1 MRTRR
6 FHAFAGIAGAAVSAA
21 WRWFPPCRAGR
32 RAVLAAAAAVCCTA
46 AVAHKSSDAYLTL
59 TVQGDH
65 VLVRWDVALRD
76 LDNELGLDADDD
88 GALTWQ
94 EVRSRGGDIAAL
106 VLPTLGLSSS
116 RGACRVVKDGD
127 DSAPHLPGAA
137 VSPGG
142 DGGATGQGV
151 RMELD
156 HHSDGTYAVLQ
167 WTAACPG
174 AIDTLRVDYHLFAR
188 ADPTHRGIVRV
199 VAASAPSAASMT
211 AVLGPDNPQRRFDLA
226 RPALLETL
234 REFVTEGIW
243 HIWLGF
249 DHILFLLSL
258 LLPAVLIGRSPAAGG
273 PPAVA
278 QTVRGPL
285 IDVLKTVT
293 AFTLAHSITLSL
305 AVLNIVSL
313 PSRLVESG
321 IALTVVFASLNNLW
335 PVVRDYRWLAAFA
348 FGLIH
353 GFGFAA
359 ALKDLGL
366 SAGSLAIS
374 LFGFNLGVELGQLAI
389 VATFVP
395 LAFLLRKTR
404 FYRLGIMGAGSA
416 AVALVASVWF
426 VERAFDISVPG
437 FGP

>member
-1 MRTRR
+1 
-6 FHAFAGIAGAAVSAA
+6 
-21 WRWFPPCRAGR
+21 
-32 RAVLAAAAAVCCTA
+32 
-46 AVAHKSSDAYLTL
+46 
-59 TVQGDH
+59 
-65 VLVRWDVALRD
+65 
-76 LDNELGLDADDD
+76 
-88 GALTWQ
+88 
-94 EVRSRGGDIAAL
+94 
-106 VLPTLGLSSS
+106 
-116 RGACRVVKDGD
+116 
-127 DSAPHLPGAA
+127 
-137 VSPGG
+137 
-142 DGGATGQGV
+142 
-151 RMELD
+151 MELD

-167 WTAACPG
+167 WTEACPG
-174 AIDTLRVDYHLFAR
+174 AIDTLRVDYRLFAR

-258 LLPAVLIGRSPAAGG
+258 LLPAVLIGRAPAAGG

-305 AVLNIVSL
+305 AVLNILSL